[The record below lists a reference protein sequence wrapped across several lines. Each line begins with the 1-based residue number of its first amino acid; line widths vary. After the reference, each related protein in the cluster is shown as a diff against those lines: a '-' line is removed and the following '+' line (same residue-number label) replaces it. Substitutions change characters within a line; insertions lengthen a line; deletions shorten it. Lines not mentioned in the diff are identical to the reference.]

1 MASKVRGTT
10 IPLTE
15 VRRFIMDVMEKAGA
29 SGRHAGALADL
40 LVTADQR
47 GHFSHGLNRLE
58 YYLTDIRGA
67 ICDPAAEPV
76 VTRQTAATA
85 LVDGRNGLGPV
96 IGNFCTDLAIQKAR
110 ESGIGWVVAHNS
122 NHYGI
127 AGWYALRCA
136 EAGLVGMS
144 FTNTSP
150 LVVPTRA
157 RQPMLGTNPIAC
169 AAPGEGGDS
178 FCLDMATCTVAVGK
192 IEVQRRKREPIPE
205 GWATNAEGR
214 ITTDA
219 DAAVGL
225 LPLGGDEAHSGYK
238 GYGLAFMVE
247 LFCGLLG
254 GAAYGPHVRRWD
266 NQRTPADLGQCF
278 VALDPAA
285 FAPGFSGRLQE
296 LMTQCRE
303 TERANPDR
311 PVLVPGDPERAH
323 MARVA
328 RDGGVT
334 YHENQLASSDQLAAE
349 LGVQPMQ
356 AV

>member
-1 MASKVRGTT
+1 
-10 IPLTE
+10 
-15 VRRFIMDVMEKAGA
+15 MDVMEKAGA
-29 SGRHAGALADL
+29 SGRHAGDLADL
-40 LVTADQR
+40 LVTADYR
-47 GHFSHGLNRLE
+47 GHFSHGLNRLD
-58 YYLTDIRGA
+58 YYLTDVRGA

-76 VTRQTAATA
+76 IERQTAATA

-96 IGNFCTDLAIQKAR
+96 IGNFCTDLAIEKAR
-110 ESGIGWVVAHNS
+110 AAGIGWVVAHRS

-136 EAGLVGMS
+136 DAGLVGMC

-150 LVVPTRA
+150 LVVPTRGKD
-157 RQPMLGTNPIAC
+157 PLLGTNPIAC
-169 AAPGEGGDS
+169 AAPAKDGDQ

-192 IEVQRRKREPIPE
+192 IEVQRRKQEPIPE
-205 GWATNAEGR
+205 GWGMDAAGN

-219 DAAVGL
+219 HAVTGL

-254 GAAYGPHVRRWD
+254 GARYGPHVRRWD
-266 NQRTPADLGQCF
+266 NQATEADLGQCF

-285 FAPGFSGRLQE
+285 FAPGFADRLQDM
-296 LMTQCRE
+296 LDVCRGSE
-303 TERANPDR
+303 PARQDA

-323 MARVA
+323 MSKV
-328 RDGGVT
+328 DTEGGIT
-334 YHENQLASSDQLAAE
+334 YHANQLAASDKLAEE
-349 LGVQPMQ
+349 LGVPPME
-356 AV
+356 AVSQ